1 MEIKK
6 NLTVFILSILL
17 FQLTACEHTSVS
29 AKNVVIELGDSLP
42 QSVSDYLF
50 FEEKNA
56 EKIQKNAKLDLS
68 NIDYMTVGEYEAIVV
83 YKNQQIIVPVS
94 IVDTTP
100 PEILLKDNQF
110 QEGAEVKVN
119 DLVEVVDFSDT
130 ELSLIPNS
138 DWLNTNVV
146 ILRPNMRLKV
156 RAIDIYGNESIKEF
170 IPNVFSESEKV
181 GVPPKRIYSNW
192 MDFSYE
198 SMNYIDDDIYED
210 IKSAYNNIEWY
221 SEYEKGNADQ
231 FELLRVKFKELL
243 LLERTFTNPESG
255 EKLTLK
261 NFPPIKTPDGIQA
274 TYDMES
280 YQYYFFD
287 MDGDGAQ
294 ELCIPE
300 ISFLSIF
307 KYNIEHDEIVLWKKL
322 DAAFYFLG
330 GSRTVFWSDGSVNA
344 FYKLDQDGKEE
355 CTIRFYMR
363 SYKDGE
369 AYCVA
374 LPKYTVDG
382 EQIRITKEME
392 QQCYYDS
399 SGKYYYFRV
408 TEDQYNELTENFYQ
422 ALALSQE
429 ELEKVTFTY
438 QELIE

>member
-1 MEIKK
+1 MKIKK
-6 NLTVFILSILL
+6 FLTVFILSILF
-17 FQLTACEHTSVS
+17 FQLSACEHTSVS
-29 AKNVVIELGDSLP
+29 AKHIVLELGDSLP

-50 FEEKNA
+50 LEEKN
-56 EKIQKNAKLDLS
+56 EEEIQKNASLDLS
-68 NIDYMTVGEYEAIVV
+68 NVDHMTVGEYEAIVI

-94 IVDTTP
+94 VVDTTP
-100 PEILLKDNQF
+100 PEILVKDNQF
-110 QEGAEVKVN
+110 QEGAEVKVD
-119 DLVEVVDFSDT
+119 DLIEAVDFSDT

-138 DWLNTNVV
+138 DWVNTDII
-146 ILRPNMRLKV
+146 ILRPDMRLKV
-156 RAIDIYGNESIKEF
+156 RAIDTYGNESIKEI
-170 IPNVFSESEKV
+170 IPNVISEGEKV
-181 GVPPKRIYSNW
+181 GVPKQRIYSNW
-192 MDFSYE
+192 LDFSYE

-221 SEYEKGNADQ
+221 SGYKKGNAYQ
-231 FELLRVKFKELL
+231 FEFLRIKFKELL
-243 LLERTFTNPESG
+243 LLERTFTDPESG

-261 NFPPIKTPDGIQA
+261 DFPPIETPDGIQA

-307 KYNIEHDEIVLWKKL
+307 KYNKEQDEIVLWKKL

-330 GSRTVFWSDGSVNA
+330 GSRTIFWSDGAVNA
-344 FYKLDQDGKEE
+344 FYKLDQEGKEE
-355 CTIRFYMR
+355 CTIRFYIR
-363 SYKDGE
+363 SYKGGE

-374 LPKYTVDG
+374 LPKYTMNN
-382 EQIRITKEME
+382 EQVKITKEME

-408 TEDQYNELTENFYQ
+408 TED
-422 ALALSQE
+422 
-429 ELEKVTFTY
+429 
-438 QELIE
+438 